1 MSVTSLT
8 KPKVLIVA
16 GPTAAGKSALAL
28 RIAEECDGVLIN
40 ADSQQR
46 YRDLRILTARPSA
59 EEEARV
65 PHRLFGDLGP
75 SDVGS
80 AAEWAV
86 KALHEIENANGKLPI
101 LVGGTGLYFRA
112 LTEGLTDIPQ
122 ISDDVRDATRAL
134 GAAIGPR
141 EMHRRLSERD
151 PVTAARLKPGDTQ
164 RVLRAWEVLE
174 ATGKPLSA
182 WHENPPAPLLTAPTF
197 NILVL
202 PPREHV
208 YAVCDA
214 RLKAM
219 VANGA
224 LDEVRGLMASGIDPR
239 SGAGK
244 ALGVTDLAAYLRGE
258 QDLDVA
264 LNLAQTAT
272 RQYAKRQMT
281 WFRNQFR
288 TDFVVNAKFSER
300 LLPEIFSEIRR
311 FLLT

>member
-1 MSVTSLT
+1 MTN
-8 KPKVLIVA
+8 PKVIIVA

-28 RIAEECDGVLIN
+28 SIAEEFGGVLIN

-46 YRDLRILTARPSA
+46 YRDLRILTARPSP
-59 EEEARV
+59 EEKARA

-75 SDVGS
+75 DDLGS
-80 AAEWAV
+80 AAEWAE
-86 KALHEIENANGKLPI
+86 KAAAEINAANGKLPI

-112 LTEGLTDIPQ
+112 LTEGLTEIPP
-122 ISDDVRDATRAL
+122 ISDDVREATRAL
-134 GAAIGPR
+134 GAAIGPAD
-141 EMHRRLSERD
+141 MHRRLSARD

-182 WHENPPAPLLTAPTF
+182 WHETPPEPILKAPTF

-208 YAVCDA
+208 YAACDA

-224 LDEVRGLMASGIDPR
+224 LDEVKALMGSGIDSR

-244 ALGVTDLAAYLRGE
+244 ALGVADLAAHLRGE

-288 TDFVVNAKFSER
+288 ADLTISKKLSER
-300 LLPEIFSEIRR
+300 LLPEIFADIRR